1 MAHHQVNKTLL
12 YSDIFDYPLTFEQIH
27 KYLLTNKKI
36 SKEKVYD
43 LIKKENINQ
52 KNGFYYFKGRSKVV
66 NLRQEREKESAKKI
80 RNAFKIT
87 KVLKFVPLIKLLG
100 ISGSVSMK
108 NADKNDDID
117 LFIISGVGSVWLTRL
132 ITVCILKLLGVYRE
146 RNQIDVSNK
155 FCLNM
160 IIDEKNL
167 AFTNSRQDIYSAH
180 EIAQILPLLVR
191 DNIYQKFINANSWT
205 KKYLAN
211 FEPAGIKNENIGFV
225 SKLSLRI
232 VQMVKLEKVAKW
244 AQTAYMGKVKR
255 NETIGDG
262 FLAFHPN
269 DPRKK
274 ILRSYETKLK
284 KHNFTTLG
292 Y

>member
-27 KYLLTNKKI
+27 KYLLTNKKV

-52 KNGFYYFKGRSKVV
+52 KNGFYYLLGRSRVV
-66 NLRQEREKESAKKI
+66 GFRQERERESAKKI
-80 RNAFKIT
+80 RDAFKIA
-87 KVLKFVPLIKLLG
+87 KVLKFLPLIKLLG

-117 LFIISGVGSVWLTRL
+117 LFIISTSGSVWLTRL
-132 ITVCILKLLGVYRE
+132 ITVCILKLLGVYRK
-146 RNQIDVSNK
+146 RNEIDVSNK

-167 AFTNSRQDIYSAH
+167 AFTNSRKDIYSAH
-180 EIAQILPLLVR
+180 EIVQILPLLVR
-191 DNIYQKFINANSWT
+191 DNMYQKFINANFWT

-211 FEPAGIKNENIGFV
+211 FEPAEIKNENIGLV
-225 SKLSLRI
+225 SKFSLQI
-232 VQMVKLEKVAKW
+232 FQMFKLEKIAKW
-244 AQTAYMGKVKR
+244 AQISYMGKIKGK
-255 NETIGDG
+255 ETVRDG
-262 FLAFHPN
+262 FLAFHPD

-274 ILRSYETKLK
+274 ILHSFETKLK
-284 KHNFTTLG
+284 
-292 Y
+292 